1 MGRVSVKANQAIA
14 DTYRRQIDRELTHSD
29 KSTLPC

>member
-1 MGRVSVKANQAIA
+1 MGIVSVKAIQAIA
-14 DTYRRQIDRELTHSD
+14 ETYRRQIDRELTQFD